1 MSAYYRNLPRHLTD
15 AEEAQLDAIVA
26 KGTGRPNAGIGY
38 PRRHESPRVW
48 LEECDDWTARA
59 LTAALTR
66 IGVIAH

>member
-1 MSAYYRNLPRHLTD
+1 MNGYYYNLTRHLTD
-15 AEEAQLDAIVA
+15 EEEGEIDAIVA

-38 PRRHESPRVW
+38 PPRHESPRVW